1 MQKTKADAD
10 LRVKSATEK
19 LCLADKLRRA
29 EAEVLAL
36 KDENKQLK
44 GRCVK
49 LEVTAKDNEKV
60 LESLRKTVEDDANE
74 KVALKGK
81 ITELEAVH
89 SRVSELDRVYAE
101 VAARIDGVY
110 QEYKKALAALGA
122 EPLPLPEPAEGPQVF
137 FQLLDWLTSE
147 FEGLGEVMGVA
158 SDNAA
163 SVSFEGLVGNLLR
176 VGAVDLSKLRCDFQY
191 VPYEDLSEEVA
202 RIQEL
207 KITFFERFWEPSGR
221 VAVRTLAA
229 TAAEVGSFR
238 KILPFEGFVSLA
250 FGKVFFCRR
259 RCLVNLRRMVGRP
272 GLERLLR
279 VAKQAVLRGL
289 RFRD

>member
-1 MQKTKADAD
+1 
-10 LRVKSATEK
+10 
-19 LCLADKLRRA
+19 
-29 EAEVLAL
+29 
-36 KDENKQLK
+36 
-44 GRCVK
+44 
-49 LEVTAKDNEKV
+49 
-60 LESLRKTVEDDANE
+60 
-74 KVALKGK
+74 
-81 ITELEAVH
+81 
-89 SRVSELDRVYAE
+89 VSELERVFAE

-122 EPLPLPEPAEGPQVF
+122 EPLPLAKPAEGPQVF

-163 SVSFEGLVGNLLR
+163 SVSFEGLVGNLLQF
-176 VGAVDLSKLRCDFQY
+176 GAVDLSKLRGDFQY
-191 VPYEDLSEEVA
+191 IPYEGLSEEVA

-238 KILPFEGFVSLA
+238 KILPFEGFVLLA
-250 FGKVFFCRR
+250 FGKVF
-259 RCLVNLRRMVGRP
+259 LAQETVTSQPLEDGRSP
-272 GLERLLR
+272 GAGTSPSGREASGAPRAQ
-279 VAKQAVLRGL
+279 V
-289 RFRD
+289 